1 MAENPLVQLEKYG
14 QSPWLDFIQRSYT
27 ENGSL
32 KKLVDEDNLK
42 GVTSNPAIFEKAMG
56 HGTEYDPQFKKL
68 IASGV
73 TDVATLYE
81 TAAIDDI
88 RAACKVMFPV
98 WERTK
103 GVDGYVSLEVSPYI
117 AMDGQKTIEEARRLW
132 KQVNEKNL
140 MIKIPA
146 TKPCVPAIETAISEG
161 INVNVTLLFALDAYK
176 SVLEAYISG
185 LEKHLAKGHEIGH
198 IASVASFFVSRI
210 DTAIDK
216 EIDTRVAANDKES
229 AALKAVRGKVALAN
243 AKLAYQHYL
252 EVMQSER
259 WKKLAAAGAKP
270 QRLLWA
276 STGCKDKT
284 FPDTIY
290 VDGLIGPDTVNTIPP
305 ATMDAFRDHG
315 TVSRTLDQ
323 DVEGA
328 KKVLAEA
335 QRLNLNLAG
344 VTDKLLSDGV
354 AQFATAFDQ
363 LLGSVKEKL
372 STLQSGK

>member
-14 QSPWLDFIQRSYT
+14 QSPWLDFIQRSFT
-27 ENGSL
+27 ANGSL

-56 HGTEYDPQFKKL
+56 HGTEYDPQFKEL

-73 TDVATLYE
+73 TDVPTLYE

-88 RAACKVMFPV
+88 RATCHVMFPV
-98 WERTK
+98 WEKTK

-117 AMDGQKTIEEARRLW
+117 AMDGEKTIEEARRLW
-132 KQVNEKNL
+132 KQVAEKNL

-161 INVNVTLLFALDAYK
+161 INVNVTLLFSLEAYK
-176 SVLEAYISG
+176 NVLEAYMTG
-185 LEKHLAKGHEIGH
+185 LEKHLAKGHH
-198 IASVASFFVSRI
+198 IAHISSVASFFVSRI
-210 DTAIDK
+210 DAAIDK
-216 EIDTRVAANDKES
+216 EIDGRVAAGDKES

-243 AKLAYQHYL
+243 AKMAYQYYL
-252 EVMQSER
+252 EVMKSDR
-259 WKKLAAAGAKP
+259 WKKLEAAGAKP

-276 STGCKDKT
+276 STGCKDKA

-290 VDGLIGPDTVNTIPP
+290 VDELIGQDTVNTIPP

-315 TVSRTLDQ
+315 TASDTLEKDI
-323 DVEGA
+323 VGA
-328 KKVLAEA
+328 KKTLSEA
-335 QRLNLNLAG
+335 QRLGLNLNG
-344 VTDKLLSDGV
+344 VTDKLLADGV
-354 AQFATAFDQ
+354 SQFATAFDQ

-372 STLQSGK
+372 QTLQGK

>member
-14 QSPWLDFIQRSYT
+14 QSPWLDFIQRSFT
-27 ENGSL
+27 ANGSL

-56 HGTEYDPQFKKL
+56 HGTEYDPQFKEL
-68 IASGV
+68 IASGL
-73 TDVATLYE
+73 TDVPTLYE
-81 TAAIDDI
+81 TAAIEDI
-88 RAACKVMFPV
+88 RNTCKVMFPV
-98 WERTK
+98 WEKTK

-132 KQVNEKNL
+132 KQVAEKNL

-146 TKPCVPAIETAISEG
+146 TAPCIPAIETAISEG
-161 INVNVTLLFALDAYK
+161 INVNVTLLFSLDAYK
-176 SVLEAYISG
+176 NVLEAYIAG
-185 LEKHLAKGHEIGH
+185 LEKHLAKGHHIGH
-198 IASVASFFVSRI
+198 ISSVASFFVSRI

-216 EIDTRVAANDKES
+216 EIDTRVAAGDKDS

-243 AKLAYQHYL
+243 AKMAYQHYL
-252 EVMQSER
+252 EVLKTDR

-276 STGCKDKT
+276 STGCKDKS

-290 VDGLIGPDTVNTIPP
+290 VDELIGQDTVNTIPP

-315 TVSRTLDQ
+315 TASQTLDK

-328 KKVLAEA
+328 KKILSEA

-344 VTDKLLSDGV
+344 VTDKLLADGV

-372 STLQSGK
+372 ETLQSGK